1 VSLVFKSRKI
11 DFFIISIARRAR
23 VSIARKNGYLYE
35 GRRKVGRIWKLQILE
50 AKVGDD
56 SR

>member
-1 VSLVFKSRKI
+1 MSLVFKSRKI

-50 AKVGDD
+50 A
-56 SR
+56 